1 MEVILL
7 ERIARL
13 GQMGDVVTVKNGFAR
28 NYLLPREK
36 AMRATQ
42 ANLAYFETQRLELEA
57 RNLVRREEAEVVSGK
72 MDGAAVVLI
81 RQAGETGQL
90 YGSVNMRD
98 VAEALDGL
106 GFKIERSQVALDR
119 PIKTLGLHAVAIT
132 LHAEVSQTISVNI
145 ARSDSEAALQAQGVN
160 VLATDEDEEDEAPA
174 EEAAAEES
182 SDGPPEEDDS
192 GDSPEAAAESEE
204 EAST

>member
-42 ANLAYFETQRLELEA
+42 ANLAYFETQRQELEA
-57 RNLVRREEAEVVSGK
+57 RNLVRREEAVAVSGK

-98 VAEALDGL
+98 VAEALDEL

-145 ARSDSEAALQAQGVN
+145 ARSDAEAALQAQGVN
-160 VLATDEDEEDEAPA
+160 VLATDEDEEEEAPA
-174 EEAAAEES
+174 EEAAAEE
-182 SDGPPEEDDS
+182 DDT

-204 EAST
+204 EAPA

>member
-42 ANLAYFETQRLELEA
+42 ANLAYFETQRQELEA
-57 RNLVRREEAEVVSGK
+57 RNLVRREEAEAVSGK

-98 VAEALDGL
+98 VAEALDEL

-145 ARSDSEAALQAQGVN
+145 ARSDAEAALQAQGVN
-160 VLATDEDEEDEAPA
+160 VLANDEDEEEEAPAPA
-174 EEAAAEES
+174 EEAAAEE
-182 SDGPPEEDDS
+182 DDTD
-192 GDSPEAAAESEE
+192 DSPEAAAESEE
-204 EAST
+204 EAPA

>member
-42 ANLAYFETQRLELEA
+42 ANLAYFETQRQELEA
-57 RNLVRREEAEVVSGK
+57 RNLVRRDEAVAVSGK

-132 LHAEVSQTISVNI
+132 LHAEVSQTISVNV
-145 ARSDSEAALQAQGVN
+145 ARSDAEAALQAQGVN
-160 VLATDEDEEDEAPA
+160 VLANDEDEEEEAPA
-174 EEAAAEES
+174 EEAAAEE
-182 SDGPPEEDDS
+182 DDTD
-192 GDSPEAAAESEE
+192 DSPEAAAESEE